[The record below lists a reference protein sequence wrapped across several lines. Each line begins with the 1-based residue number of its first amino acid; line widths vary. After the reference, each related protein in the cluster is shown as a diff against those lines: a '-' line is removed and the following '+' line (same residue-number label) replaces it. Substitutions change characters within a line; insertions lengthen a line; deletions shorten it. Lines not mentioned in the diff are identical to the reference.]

1 MYYSELSGNKAGNAY
16 GGGAIN
22 SNGDSNTNRN
32 AIVNIYNSI
41 IKDNEC
47 LKEAGGWY
55 MLFTTATIE
64 DTTIDNNVAKDSLRA
79 GGGMSLLGCDLTMT
93 NTIISNND
101 AGYGGGLAI
110 RGGNTV
116 TIRQSTF
123 TGNDGGD
130 NKGDHIYTE
139 SSPTVLLVN
148 TVIPT
153 VANSIVA
160 STGTTW
166 TACAGSPCSVA
177 PFLSLI
183 HI

>member
-1 MYYSELSGNKAGNAY
+1 
-16 GGGAIN
+16 
-22 SNGDSNTNRN
+22 
-32 AIVNIYNSI
+32 
-41 IKDNEC
+41 
-47 LKEAGGWY
+47 

-166 TACAGSPCSVA
+166 TA
-177 PFLSLI
+177 
-183 HI
+183 